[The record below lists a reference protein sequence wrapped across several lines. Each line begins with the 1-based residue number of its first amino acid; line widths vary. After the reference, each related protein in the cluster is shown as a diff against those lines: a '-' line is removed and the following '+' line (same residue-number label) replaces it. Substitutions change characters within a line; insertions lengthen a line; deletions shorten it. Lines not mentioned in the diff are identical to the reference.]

1 MVVDRWGW
9 LGDHL
14 AADLANTVRRRG
26 MRDVDLIRG
35 PEDLAEWLDRE
46 RGRLPVP
53 ARVDAAMT
61 VRFRE
66 VRDRALRLLRAAATG
81 RPLPARDVSAIN
93 EIALRTPT
101 VALIGRLGE
110 IERRV
115 LGPAGTQSRLQA
127 VLVAAVIDLLARPPE
142 DLALCDAPGCGQIY
156 RRGRA
161 NQQWCSHDCGNR
173 ARAARHR
180 TRSTRAHGRRPHEDP

>member
-1 MVVDRWGW
+1 MAVDRWSW

-61 VRFRE
+61 GRFRE
-66 VRDRALRLLRAAATG
+66 VRDRALRLLRAAATR
-81 RPLPARDVSAIN
+81 RPLPAGDVAWIN
-93 EIALRTPT
+93 AVALTTPT

-110 IERRV
+110 VERRV
-115 LGPAGTQSRLQA
+115 LGRVDTEAGLQA
-127 VLVAAVIDLLARPPE
+127 LLAAAVIDLLARPPE
-142 DLALCDAPGCGQIY
+142 DLALCEAPGCGQIY

-161 NQQWCSHDCGNR
+161 NQQWCSRECGNR
-173 ARAARHR
+173 ARVGRHR
-180 TRSTRAHGRRPHEDP
+180 TRSTGAGGR